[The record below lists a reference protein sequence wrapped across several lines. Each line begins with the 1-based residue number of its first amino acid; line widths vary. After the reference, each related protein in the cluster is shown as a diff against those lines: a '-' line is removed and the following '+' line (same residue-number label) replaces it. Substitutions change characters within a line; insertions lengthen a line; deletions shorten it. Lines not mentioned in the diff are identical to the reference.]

1 MIILHGKY
9 DHGRIEIEEKELPE
23 IETDIEIRLM
33 SPQEKND
40 NKGLDEVIGKFDFGG
55 KFDHTDIRDMIY
67 D

>member
-23 IETDIEIRLM
+23 IETDIEIRLT
-33 SPQEKND
+33 SPQERINRKE
-40 NKGLDEVIGKFDFGG
+40 LDKIVGKFDFGG
-55 KFDHTDIRDMIY
+55 RFDHTNIRDMIY